1 MQEED
6 PTQSNKQLVDNA
18 MTMQKAL
25 ETAYNDWN
33 KQKSPEANVGEEK
46 VEALSKQVE
55 KLTTESTMK
64 SELIDETVVENESNR
79 TTTTTT
85 TEIAYMFG
93 NPHVD
98 LVKGF
103 IHIYKDCNL
112 SVFDEK
118 NIEAPV
124 EAEDDISTKLTTENR
139 SEMLCMIGVPNS
151 VSCNELLDF
160 VMPFNEHL
168 QFMRICR
175 DSYPNQYMVLFKFIN
190 QVRTYLGWLILA
202 K

>member
-1 MQEED
+1 MQQQTGD
-6 PTQSNKQLVDNA
+6 PTQENERLVDNA

-33 KQKSPEANVGEEK
+33 KNKSPEKEKEEEVG
-46 VEALSKQVE
+46 EALSKQVDQS
-55 KLTTESTMK
+55 STLIDNEPRKMMK
-64 SELIDETVVENESNR
+64 SELIDETTR
-79 TTTTTT
+79 QTTTT

-112 SVFDEK
+112 SIFDDK
-118 NIEAPV
+118 HADDAPV
-124 EAEDDISTKLTTENR
+124 KAGDDELGVKLATTENR

-190 QVRTYLGWLILA
+190 QVRMLI
-202 K
+202 